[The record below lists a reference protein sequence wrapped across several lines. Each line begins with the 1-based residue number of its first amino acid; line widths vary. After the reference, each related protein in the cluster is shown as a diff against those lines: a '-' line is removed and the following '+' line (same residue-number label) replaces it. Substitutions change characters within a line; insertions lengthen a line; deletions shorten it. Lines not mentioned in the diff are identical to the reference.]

1 MYQYYGDVM
10 DWQKISATL
19 VGAAL
24 IALTTQVL
32 KIPVLEHRV
41 DDLKRS
47 LDENWRMD
55 LKNHQSQP

>member
-1 MYQYYGDVM
+1 M